1 MSRVTDRPAAPA
13 PVVEAPQRPIYRVTM
28 HNPAAKERGTPA
40 ERPNR
45 SEETTYGFDAIEAIV
60 MANEDARRGF
70 IEADAVI
77 QAARFVRTLRERSG
91 LSQRELAR
99 KLAMEPSQL
108 SKIERG
114 VGTQGPTLK
123 TLARIA
129 DACGLRLELRACTAG
144 G

>member
-13 PVVEAPQRPIYRVTM
+13 PVVEAPRRPIYRVKVQNTATRE
-28 HNPAAKERGTPA
+28 PRPPA
-40 ERPNR
+40 EQP
-45 SEETTYGFDAIEAIV
+45 TYGFDAIEAIV
-60 MANEDARRGF
+60 MADEDARRGF

-99 KLAMEPSQL
+99 KLEMEPSQL

-129 DACGLRLELRACTAG
+129 DACGRRLKLRACTAG

>member
-13 PVVEAPQRPIYRVTM
+13 PVVEAPRRPIYRVKVQST
-28 HNPAAKERGTPA
+28 AAKEPRTPA
-40 ERPNR
+40 EQPNQT
-45 SEETTYGFDAIEAIV
+45 EGTTYGFEAIEAIV
-60 MANEDARRGF
+60 MADADARRGF

-91 LSQRELAR
+91 LSQRELAA

-129 DACGLRLELRACTAG
+129 DACGRRLELRACTAG